1 MPTVEEKWKREVLFI
16 LFFILFYLLFS
27 FRSNFRFFGRNL
39 CRAMMV
45 KKSLPHLR
53 LSYFI
58 FVSPYLE
65 AKRAA
70 VADRKSV
77 V

>member
-1 MPTVEEKWKREVLFI
+1 MPTVEEKWKREVLF
-16 LFFILFYLLFS
+16 FYFILFYLLFS

-45 KKSLPHLR
+45 KKSLPHVR

-70 VADRKSV
+70 VARDRKSV